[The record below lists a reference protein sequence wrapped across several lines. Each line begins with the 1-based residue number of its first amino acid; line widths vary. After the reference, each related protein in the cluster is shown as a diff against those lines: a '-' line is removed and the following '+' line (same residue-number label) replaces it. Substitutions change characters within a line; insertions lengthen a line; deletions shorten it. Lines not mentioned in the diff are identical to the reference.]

1 MWAGVETGSLG
12 ILSEALH
19 SALDFVAAAIT
30 FFAVRIAAIPA
41 DESHPYGHGKVENLS
56 ALVETALLLLTC
68 AWVLWEAIGRLFVN
82 HVEVEFSWWAFAVVF
97 IAIAVDINRS
107 AMLRRVSKKYRS
119 QALEADALHFTTDIW
134 SSAVVLLGL
143 IGVWLAGFAEPG
155 SMLQEMLKKADSVA
169 AIGVAIV
176 ILFVAF
182 GLSKR
187 AIHALMDGGDKE
199 KNELILKVLK
209 EKVPWYPV
217 SRLRMREVG
226 DCMYAELD
234 IAVPKDF
241 PVEAAHEVTHQV
253 QKIVEEALPEG
264 LMCELTV
271 HVDPQEVPEGTPP
284 DVLVQHLALRHR
296 IGVHGYLEVNLPT
309 GSLVFMHVEM
319 PSDWT
324 MEAAC
329 EKLAEFEA
337 EVKKSIGMERIAFK
351 IEPDKREIRG
361 GKTVQMLTS
370 EEISEIVEAYF
381 GHRPDVTLRSID
393 IEEVKGAPLVF
404 VRADLEGSY
413 TVQSA
418 YDLSEEI
425 VRELKEKIPC
435 LGKVVPL
442 LEPPRF

>member
-1 MWAGVETGSLG
+1 
-12 ILSEALH
+12 
-19 SALDFVAAAIT
+19 
-30 FFAVRIAAIPA
+30 
-41 DESHPYGHGKVENLS
+41 
-56 ALVETALLLLTC
+56 
-68 AWVLWEAIGRLFVN
+68 
-82 HVEVEFSWWAFAVVF
+82 
-97 IAIAVDINRS
+97 
-107 AMLRRVSKKYRS
+107 
-119 QALEADALHFTTDIW
+119 
-134 SSAVVLLGL
+134 
-143 IGVWLAGFAEPG
+143 
-155 SMLQEMLKKADSVA
+155 
-169 AIGVAIV
+169 
-176 ILFVAF
+176 
-182 GLSKR
+182 
-187 AIHALMDGGDKE
+187 
-199 KNELILKVLK
+199 
-209 EKVPWYPV
+209 
-217 SRLRMREVG
+217 
-226 DCMYAELD
+226 
-234 IAVPKDF
+234 
-241 PVEAAHEVTHQV
+241 
-253 QKIVEEALPEG
+253 
-264 LMCELTV
+264 
-271 HVDPQEVPEGTPP
+271 
-284 DVLVQHLALRHR
+284 
-296 IGVHGYLEVNLPT
+296 
-309 GSLVFMHVEM
+309 MHVEM